1 MVMSHTILYTFKKIV
16 VHFSRVELL
25 LLGLILMA
33 VGLSAVY
40 VAHGDIMYDADIA
53 RDFLILQEI
62 SEKKIVLL
70 GPRSGAAP
78 GLFHGPLWSY
88 LNYPAFALGQ
98 GNPVV
103 VGWFWVLL
111 SAGLAGSCAYI
122 GRRLFGA
129 VPGLLFAAWVAIRM
143 ISFTRG
149 AFNPYGALLL
159 VPAFLYLLIRYS
171 ESKKLKYLV
180 AHVLLGGLLIQ
191 FQVAVGGP
199 LFLLSLIYVVIN
211 IARRTFPL
219 KHVLV
224 YLLIVLTLATYIVFD
239 IRHDWLMAKS
249 VLRYLSRSGGY
260 SMITFKQAFWERL
273 RLMGDQGTFFLPQL
287 LASVG
292 RQKIIFLGVAL
303 FALLVKCLK
312 KPVHYPLLWFFYIG
326 YYALTLLH
334 RGGMGVYYY
343 FPLFPL
349 AFMLPFT
356 VWEHIPK
363 RLRYAIVIPFLA
375 LNLVYEVRLLHHDVQ
390 LIGKRQM
397 SWQFHNKIAQD
408 IFDSAQTSKFGLF
421 IYAPDVQGY
430 RSKYPLVYQ
439 DRLHEDKAMQLYQK
453 LPETFVLLAGPP
465 EYALPWEHNPE
476 NFLNNSVRITN
487 QPDQRW
493 EYGDIYAVNRY
504 QLSQEETE
512 IEFDP
517 HLNNWLHFR

>member
-1 MVMSHTILYTFKKIV
+1 MVMSHTILHIFKKIV
-16 VHFSRVELL
+16 AHFSRVELL
-25 LLGLILMA
+25 LLGLILIA

-40 VAHGDIMYDADIA
+40 VAHGDIMYDADTA

-98 GNPVV
+98 GNPVA

-111 SAGLAGSCAYI
+111 NMGLVVSVVYI
-122 GRRLFGA
+122 GRRLFGKT
-129 VPGLLFAAWVAIRM
+129 PGLLFASLVAIRM

-171 ESKKLKYLV
+171 ESKKLKYLA

-199 LFLLSLIYVVIN
+199 FFLLSLIYVVIN

-239 IRHDWLMAKS
+239 IRHDWLMSKS
-249 VLRYLSRSGGY
+249 VLHYLNRSGGY
-260 SMITFKQAFWERL
+260 SMVAFKQAFWERL
-273 RLMGDQGTFFLPQL
+273 RLMSDQGTFFLPQQ
-287 LASVG
+287 LAMAG
-292 RQKIIFLGVAL
+292 RQKIIFISILF
-303 FALLVKCLK
+303 FALLLRFLK
-312 KPVHYPLLWFFYIG
+312 KPIHHSLIWFFYVG

-349 AFMLPFT
+349 AFMLLFT
-356 VWEHIPK
+356 IWNYVPK
-363 RLRYAIVIPFLA
+363 RLGYAVVIPFLA
-375 LNLVYEVRLLHHDVQ
+375 LNLVFEVALMHSDVS

-439 DRLHEDKAMQLYQK
+439 DRLYEDKAMQPYQK

-476 NFLNNSVRITN
+476 NFLDDSVRIAN

-493 EYGDIYAVNRY
+493 EYGDAYAVNRY
-504 QLSQEETE
+504 QLSQEEAE

>member
-1 MVMSHTILYTFKKIV
+1 MYIFYKRVRS
-16 VHFSRVELL
+16 HFSLGELML
-25 LLGLILMA
+25 FGLILVA
-33 VGLSAVY
+33 IGLSAVY

-62 SEKKIVLL
+62 SEKKIVLI

-88 LNYPAFALGQ
+88 LNYPAFYLGQ
-98 GNPVV
+98 GNPVA
-103 VGWFWVLL
+103 VGWFWVVL
-111 SAGLAGSCAYI
+111 SVGLVGSCVYI

-149 AFNPYGALLL
+149 NFNPHGALVI
-159 VPAFLYLLIRYS
+159 VPLFLYMLVRYRAT
-171 ESKKLKYLV
+171 KRLKYLII
-180 AHVLLGGLLIQ
+180 HVLLAGALIQ

-199 LFLLSLIYVVIN
+199 FLVLSLLYVGGNVV
-211 IARRTFPL
+211 RRALPP
-219 KHVLV
+219 KHLAA
-224 YLLIVLTLATYIVFD
+224 YLLLLITFSTYIIFD
-239 IRHDWLMAKS
+239 LRHDGLMTKA
-249 VLRYLSRSGGY
+249 VLHYTQRSSGY
-260 SMITFKQAFWERL
+260 TLLALKQAFWERF
-273 RLMGDQGTFFLPQL
+273 RLLSDQGTFFLPQL

-292 RQKIIFLGVAL
+292 RQKIIFVGLVL
-303 FALLVKCLK
+303 FALFLKCLK
-312 KPVHYPLLWFFYIG
+312 KPVRYPLLWFFYIG

-356 VWEHIPK
+356 IWEHIPK
-363 RLRYAIVIPFLA
+363 RLGYAIVIPFLA
-375 LNLVYEVRLLHHDVQ
+375 LNLVYEVNLLQQDVQ

-397 SWQFHNKIAQD
+397 SWQFHNNIARD
-408 IFDSAQTSKFGLF
+408 IFDAARDREFGLF

-439 DRLHEDKAMQLYQK
+439 DRLHEDKAMQPYQK

-465 EYALPWEHNPE
+465 EYALPWESNPQ
-476 NFLNNSVRITN
+476 NFLDNSARIWV
-487 QPDQRW
+487 QPKQRW
-493 EYGDIYAVNRY
+493 QYADHYVLHRY
-504 QLSQEETE
+504 ALSAQDMAVS
-512 IEFDP
+512 FDYD
-517 HLNNWLHFR
+517 LNNWLHFR